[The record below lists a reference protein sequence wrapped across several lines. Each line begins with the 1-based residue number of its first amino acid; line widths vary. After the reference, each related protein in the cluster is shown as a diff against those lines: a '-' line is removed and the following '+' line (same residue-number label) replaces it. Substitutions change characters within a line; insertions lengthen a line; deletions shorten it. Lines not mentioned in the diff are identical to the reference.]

1 MNIHDIIQED
11 PKIGDTLALE
21 LGDLL
26 IESTID
32 DVTDD
37 GIVLLLDAKAIQLI
51 NNKLKENIQVD
62 ARLKSKIQRV
72 LAQNDFDSMPYKD
85 AIKKLSLLVFGRGK
99 DTSTEHVELLKKY
112 YPDPNERRIFEAEY
126 RGRKVSLGKPFL
138 TPDGPKKRSVYVK
151 NAKGNVVKVN
161 FGDKKLRIKKS
172 NPKRRKSFRARH
184 NCANPG
190 PRWKARYWSCRFW

>member
-37 GIVLLLDAKAIQLI
+37 GIVLLLDTKAIHLI
-51 NNKLKENIQVD
+51 TTKLRENIEID
-62 ARLKSKIQRV
+62 RRLKSKILRV
-72 LAQNDFDSMPYKD
+72 IANYDYGTLLYKE
-85 AIKKLSLLVFGRGK
+85 AIRRITREVFGAANERSPK
-99 DTSTEHVELLKKY
+99 HQEVIKQF
-112 YPDPNERRIFEAEY
+112 YPDPDKRRILEAEY

-138 TPDGPKKRSVYVK
+138 TPDGSKKRSVYVK

-190 PRWKARYWSCRFW
+190 PRWRARYWSCRAW

>member
-1 MNIHDIIQED
+1 MHIHDIIQEE
-11 PKIGDTLALE
+11 PKIGDVLELE

-62 ARLKSKIQRV
+62 SRLKSKILRV
-72 LAQNDFDSMPYKD
+72 IANYDFDSMLYKD
-85 AIKKLSLLVFGRGK
+85 ALRRITREVFGVANER
-99 DTSTEHVELLKKY
+99 SSEHQAVIKQFY
-112 YPDPNERRIFEAEY
+112 QDPNERRIFEAEY

-190 PRWKARYWSCRFW
+190 PRWRARYWSCRFW